1 MAPLKLYPYQKQGV
15 DFLLQ
20 HSGGLLLDEQG
31 LGKTIQALIAI
42 RNMLAQPCYALDTID
57 TALNSSRKP
66 ITHLIIVCPAVMQ
79 ATWKVHVESIL
90 GDFRAS
96 VKILIHSYEWYSK
109 TDNLKSVIVDIKS
122 TPSKIAVLVDE
133 AHYIKTPTSIR
144 TRAVLTLLGLPEVVF
159 KVLLT
164 GTPITRDIDDLYIPL
179 KVFYGDGN
187 SPLVHY
193 PKSIYEYR
201 KRFMRCIHTFFGD
214 KYQGYRSDGAK
225 EYLKSL
231 LKQISLRRT
240 KSGVG
245 LNLPPI
251 LRTPVYID
259 INKSVAKE
267 SLSILDYAIRVING
281 ADSYTTYKTDL
292 EEEASHV
299 ATIRKALGIAK
310 VPQAVQ
316 YIQTLTDAN
325 ITKIIVFGVHID
337 VVKLLSETLKTK
349 LKSYTV
355 HTITGGTTI
364 PQRDRIIESF
374 QNDSSP
380 QILVANMV
388 ACGVGITLTAAHTVV
403 FTELD
408 FTPSNMMQ
416 AEARVHRISQTS
428 SVSSIYLLANNSLD
442 VKIMDLIKTKME
454 IIKETLR

>member
-1 MAPLKLYPYQKQGV
+1 MTPLKLYPYQQQGV
-15 DFLLQ
+15 DFLLH

-31 LGKTIQALIAI
+31 LGKTIQTLMAL
-42 RNMLAQPCYALDTID
+42 RNML
-57 TALNSSRKP
+57 NSARKP
-66 ITHLIIVCPAVMQ
+66 LTHLIIVCPAVMQ
-79 ATWKVHVESIL
+79 ATWKHHVESIL
-90 GDFRAS
+90 SPFKAS

-109 TDNLKSVIVDIKS
+109 TDNLKSVIVSIKS
-122 TPSKIAVLVDE
+122 TPSKIAVIVDE

-193 PKSIYEYR
+193 PKSIFEYR

-231 LKQISLRRT
+231 LKQVSMRRT
-240 KSGVG
+240 KSSVG
-245 LNLPPI
+245 LNLPSI

-267 SLSILDYAIRVING
+267 SLTILDYAIRVING

-325 ITKIIVFGVHID
+325 INKIIVFGVHID
-337 VVKLLSETLKTK
+337 VVKLLSETLKNK
-349 LKSYTV
+349 LKSYKV

-364 PQRDRIIESF
+364 PQRDRIIDSF

-428 SVSSIYLLANNSLD
+428 SVSSVYLLANNSLD

-454 IIKETLR
+454 IIKETLK

>member
-1 MAPLKLYPYQKQGV
+1 MTLNLYPYQQQGV

-31 LGKTIQALIAI
+31 LGKTIQALVAV
-42 RNMLAQPCYALDTID
+42 RVLAYT
-57 TALNSSRKP
+57 TA

-79 ATWKVHVESIL
+79 ATWKTHVDSIL
-90 GDFRAS
+90 GGFKDS

-109 TDNLKSVIVDIKS
+109 TSNLKSVITDIK
-122 TPSKIAVLVDE
+122 TIPSKIAVLVDE
-133 AHYIKTPTSIR
+133 AHYIKTPTSNR
-144 TRAVLTLLGLPEVVF
+144 TKAIFTILSLSEVVF

-179 KVFYGDGN
+179 KVFYGDDAE
-187 SPLVHY
+187 SSSVYY
-193 PKSIYEYR
+193 PRSIYEYR
-201 KRFMRCIHTFFGD
+201 KRFMSCIYGYFGSR
-214 KYQGYRSDGAK
+214 YQGYRSDGAK
-225 EYLKSL
+225 AYLKAL
-231 LKQISLRRT
+231 LKQISIRRT
-240 KSGVG
+240 KSSVG

-259 INKSVAKE
+259 ISKSIAKE
-267 SLSILDYAIRVING
+267 SLTILDYAIRVING
-281 ADSYTTYKTDL
+281 ADSYTSYKTDL
-292 EEEASHV
+292 EGEASHV
-299 ATIRKALGIAK
+299 ATVRKALGIAK

-325 ITKIIVFGVHID
+325 ITKILVFGVHID

-364 PQRDRIIESF
+364 HQRDSIIDSF

-380 QILVANMV
+380 QILVANMT
-388 ACGVGITLTAAHTVV
+388 ACGVGVTLTAAHTVV

-428 SVSSIYLLANNSLD
+428 PVNSVYLLANNSLD
-442 VKIMDLIKTKME
+442 VRIVDLIKTKME
-454 IIKETLR
+454 IIKETLK

>member
-1 MAPLKLYPYQKQGV
+1 MAPLKLYPYQQQGV
-15 DFLLQ
+15 DFLLH

-31 LGKTIQALIAI
+31 LGKTIQALMAI
-42 RNMLAQPCYALDTID
+42 RNMLDTID
-57 TALNSSRKP
+57 TALNSPRKP
-66 ITHLIIVCPAVMQ
+66 ITHIIIVCPAVMQ

-90 GDFRAS
+90 SPFRAS

-122 TPSKIAVLVDE
+122 TPSKIAVIVDE

-144 TRAVLTLLGLPEVVF
+144 TRAVLTLLGLPEAVF

-179 KVFYGDGN
+179 KVFYGDSSS
-187 SPLVHY
+187 SPSVHY
-193 PKSIYEYR
+193 PKSIFEYR
-201 KRFMRCIHTFFGD
+201 KRFMKCIHTFFGD

-231 LKQISLRRT
+231 LKQVSLRRT
-240 KSGVG
+240 KSSVG

-267 SLSILDYAIRVING
+267 SLTILDYAIRVING

-316 YIQTLTDAN
+316 YIQTLTEAN
-325 ITKIIVFGVHID
+325 INKIIVFGVHID

-364 PQRDRIIESF
+364 PQRDRIIDSF
-374 QNDSSP
+374 QNDYSP
-380 QILVANMV
+380 QLLVANMV

-416 AEARVHRISQTS
+416 AEARVHRISQKS
-428 SVSSIYLLANNSLD
+428 SVSSVYLLANNSLD